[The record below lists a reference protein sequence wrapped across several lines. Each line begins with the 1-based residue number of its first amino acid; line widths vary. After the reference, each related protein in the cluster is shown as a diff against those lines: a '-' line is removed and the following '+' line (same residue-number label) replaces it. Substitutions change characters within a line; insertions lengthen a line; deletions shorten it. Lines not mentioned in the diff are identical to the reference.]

1 MRRDDACFPPS
12 VFLCLLKKIH
22 QSNHLSVVVRLQ
34 LAFRA
39 SPELRT
45 SCLKLWPERNLEEWE
60 VILFQTELS
69 REKTM
74 NKDIKSFLSSL
85 GRNKSLVN
93 SSKQWSTALL
103 SCLQEENDGNIM
115 LAVNALE
122 REGVKINSIT
132 GKFDEVE
139 GDLRRLDV
147 ADLWT
152 ESLQLLHGK
161 ELLPSE
167 KGVEDEGQEEK
178 ESLLFLQDAL
188 IGVLRVAVRSL
199 LLRYSL
205 TPIAVSVDI
214 SPG

>member
-1 MRRDDACFPPS
+1 M
-12 VFLCLLKKIH
+12 
-22 QSNHLSVVVRLQ
+22 
-34 LAFRA
+34 
-39 SPELRT
+39 
-45 SCLKLWPERNLEEWE
+45 EEWE

-69 REKTM
+69 REKTI
-74 NKDIKSFLSSL
+74 NEDIKYFLSSL
-85 GRNKSLVN
+85 GQNKSLVH

-122 REGVKINSIT
+122 REGVRINSTT

-139 GDLRRLDV
+139 SDLRRLDV
-147 ADLWT
+147 AALWT
-152 ESLQLLHGK
+152 ESLQFLYGK
-161 ELLPSE
+161 KLLPSE
-167 KGVEDEGQEEK
+167 KGVEGEGQEEK

-199 LLRYSL
+199 LLRDSL
-205 TPIAVSVDI
+205 TPIAVSVVI